1 MHTSIDY
8 RIVYNRQDME
18 TTIECPSI
26 DERKSICY
34 SAIKKKKHEILP
46 FAKWM
51 YLESIM
57 LN

>member
-26 DERKSICY
+26 DEWKSICY
-34 SAIKKKKHEILP
+34 SAIKKKNMKSCHL
-46 FAKWM
+46 
-51 YLESIM
+51 
-57 LN
+57 LNECT

>member
-1 MHTSIDY
+1 MHASIDY

-26 DERKSICY
+26 DEWKSICY

-46 FAKWM
+46 FTKWM
-51 YLESIM
+51 YL
-57 LN
+57 